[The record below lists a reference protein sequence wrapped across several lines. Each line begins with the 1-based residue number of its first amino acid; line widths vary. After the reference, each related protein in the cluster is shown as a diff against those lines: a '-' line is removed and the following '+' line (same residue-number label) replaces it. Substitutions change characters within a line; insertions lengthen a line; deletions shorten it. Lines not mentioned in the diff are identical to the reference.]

1 MSRDVHSRLCRA
13 ILHKAAPARLVQ
25 SRAQPWA
32 SVTFTGARHWLAL
45 HVAPQSAARV
55 RRDLPEA
62 RFDLPGH
69 LVADLEICSE
79 QTQADGV
86 VLHVEALTVMS
97 C

>member
-25 SRAQPWA
+25 SRAQPGERDLHRRA
-32 SVTFTGARHWLAL
+32 PLAGAARCPAIC
-45 HVAPQSAARV
+45 ARV

-69 LVADLEICSE
+69 LVADLEICGE